1 MARNFIHNISNSKR
15 GAFALTKT
23 VQVFSKGI
31 TGLYING
38 LYITD
43 LVAWA
48 KITTTWLTNRDR
60 LGQNYHHLAD
70 QVGPP
75 GPKLPPPG

>member
-1 MARNFIHNISNSKR
+1 MAATSYITSQIASEE
-15 GAFALTKT
+15 AFALTKT

-48 KITTTWLTNRDR
+48 KITTTWLTNRAAWAKITTTW
-60 LGQNYHHLAD
+60 LT
-70 QVGPP
+70 
-75 GPKLPPPG
+75 